1 MSYFKTINTDRGYFY
16 DPFAGVAL
24 SSNWST
30 ITDVGTSITV
40 ANSICSIV
48 SGINSGVKVVLYRQ
62 LPSYSVTA
70 RYVFSISQRIAN
82 QDIYCGFGDNQL
94 TPSSDTMFARFHFYG
109 TDNTKVSC
117 ESQSSTDTGGS
128 QGLNTPVILPLGLN
142 TAQSLQYEIVEDGK
156 ELKYYVGLTR
166 DELILIAT
174 HSVQIPSL
182 STTLYE
188 RVRIVNGTSPTPS
201 TTVSIDTIASYPVNI
216 LDTSTVVTDGKVSIG
231 QNVVSSSVNSSTT
244 DLAKYP
250 DAGSTFTGL
259 SESTLNVAG
268 IQVSL
273 KTSQNCDVYV
283 EQSPDGS
290 NWDISDHYLY
300 RYTGTESFGITV
312 QAISSYF
319 RVRVINNSTTS
330 ATSGFRLQSVLC
342 PIVEPLPRSLS
353 DNGNLR
359 TEVSEIEDEYGD
371 IVKISTTGAL
381 NTTKLTRLV
390 GVTFSGT
397 TIDASFWQA
406 AATNSGTVSQAGGE
420 FSLATSGGANAT
432 TYLQSIRYARY
443 VPGNAHYVRLQIDAG
458 VLTSIT
464 NIKRWG
470 AWTSTAVG
478 TTNAPYDGAFF
489 EVLDGVLT
497 LATYNAS
504 VPARVTNGSFN
515 GTYGTT
521 VNVPPSGLSL
531 YEIIYSNSVV
541 YFIYNGNFIHK
552 VSATLSPWT
561 NTTTLPVRVE
571 NINHGGGTTNTTI
584 KVRSASIHRFGEL
597 VTAPASVYIST
608 ANASAVI
615 LKRGAGRL
623 QRIVNCDNIGVIT
636 LYDGITTGGTTIA
649 VVDCTKAI
657 GTLEFQCD
665 FYSGLCYTNTA
676 TAAVI
681 VFE

>member
-1 MSYFKTINTDRGYFY
+1 MSYFKNIKTDRGFFY
-16 DPFAGVAL
+16 EPFAGSAL
-24 SSNWST
+24 SADWST

-40 ANSICSIV
+40 ANSICSIA
-48 SGINSGVKVVLYRQ
+48 SGITSGAKAVLYRQ
-62 LPSYSVTA
+62 LSSYPITT

-117 ESQSSTDTGGS
+117 ESQSSTDTGGN
-128 QGLNTPVILPLGLN
+128 QGLNTQIILPFGLT

-166 DELILIAT
+166 NNLVLIAT
-174 HSVQIPSL
+174 HSIQLPSL

-188 RVRIVNGTSPTPS
+188 RVRIANGTSPTPS
-201 TTVSIDTIASYPVNI
+201 TTISIDTIASYPDNI
-216 LDTSTVVTDGKVSIG
+216 LETSTVVTDGKIAIG
-231 QNVVSSSVNSSTT
+231 QNVIASICNSSTT

-259 SESTLNVAG
+259 SESTLNAAG

-273 KTSQNCDVYV
+273 KTTQNCDIYV

-290 NWDISDHYLY
+290 NWDISDYFAY
-300 RYTGTESFGITV
+300 RYQGGYSFGTTI
-312 QAISSYF
+312 QAVSSYF
-319 RVRVINNSTTS
+319 RVRVINNSTTT

-342 PIVEPLPRSLS
+342 PIADVLPRVLDSE
-353 DNGNLR
+353 GNLSVCMR
-359 TEVSEIEDEYGD
+359 DIEDIYGNR
-371 IVKISTTGAL
+371 VKVSPTGAL
-381 NTTKLTRLV
+381 NNTKLVRLV
-390 GVTFSGT
+390 GITFSGT

-443 VPGNAHYVRLQIDAG
+443 VPANPHYVRLQLDAG
-458 VLTSIT
+458 ALTSST

-470 AWTSTAVG
+470 AWTSTAIG
-478 TTNAPYDGAFF
+478 TTNAPSDGAFF

-497 LATYNAS
+497 LATYNNG

-515 GTYGTT
+515 GTYGST
-521 VNVPPSGLSL
+521 VDIPPSGLSL
-531 YEIIYSNSVV
+531 YEIIFSNSVV
-541 YFIYNGNFIHK
+541 YFMYNGNFIHK
-552 VSATLSPWT
+552 VNATSAPWT
-561 NTTTLPVRVE
+561 NTMALPIRVE

-597 VTAPASVYIST
+597 ITSPASVYVST

-649 VVDCTKAI
+649 IVDCTKAI
-657 GTLEFQCD
+657 GTLEFQID